1 MKLGDFMRTSSAW
14 LLPLAL
20 LLAAGSSA
28 AFEPPPIPEKD
39 LAFGDGWTFQSR
51 GNNCTA
57 TRMLGKDLTLRLAFT
72 NFEDGYVWLSGKGL
86 PAIGDDEGAK
96 HEKGAGSVEDAEGNY
111 VDALDGGVTYA
122 SFPGT
127 AIFVDGHVAARF
139 VYGETAGGKTSYKL
153 GHLQSAV
160 WPRLKAGREMRV
172 KLLGKEVAVVQ
183 LSGATGLWDEM
194 QDCISQYPNG

>member
-1 MKLGDFMRTSSAW
+1 MRASPFR

-20 LLAAGSSA
+20 LLAAAPSA
-28 AFEPPPIPEKD
+28 AMVPPSIPEKD
-39 LAFGDGWTFQSR
+39 LSFGDGWTFQSR
-51 GNNCTA
+51 GNNCNA
-57 TRMLGKDLTLRLAFT
+57 TRTIGKDLTLRLAFT
-72 NFEDGYVWLSGKGL
+72 NFEDGYVWLSGKAL

-96 HEKGAGSVEDAEGNY
+96 HETGAGSVEDADGNS
-111 VDALDGGVTYA
+111 VDTLDAGVTYA

-160 WPRLKAGREMRV
+160 WPRLKAGQEMRV
-172 KLLGKEVAVVQ
+172 KLLGKEAAVVQ
-183 LSGATGLWDEM
+183 LSAATGLWDEM
-194 QDCISQYPNG
+194 QDCINQYPNG

>member
-1 MKLGDFMRTSSAW
+1 MTLGDFMRTSPAS

-28 AFEPPPIPEKD
+28 AFEPPPVPEKD
-39 LAFGDGWTFQSR
+39 LTFGDGWTFQSR

-96 HEKGAGSVEDAEGNY
+96 HAKGAGSVEDADGNY

-160 WPRLKAGREMRV
+160 WPRLKAGKEMRI
-172 KLLGKEVAVVQ
+172 KLLGKETAAVQ
-183 LSGATGLWDEM
+183 LSAATGLWDEM

>member
-1 MKLGDFMRTSSAW
+1 MRASPFR

-20 LLAAGSSA
+20 LLAAAPSA
-28 AFEPPPIPEKD
+28 AMVPPPILEKD
-39 LAFGDGWTFQSR
+39 LSFGDGWTFQSR
-51 GNNCTA
+51 GNNCNA
-57 TRMLGKDLTLRLAFT
+57 TRTIGKDLTLRLAFT
-72 NFEDGYVWLSGKGL
+72 NFEDGYVWLSGKAL

-96 HEKGAGSVEDAEGNY
+96 HETGAGSVEDADGNS
-111 VDALDGGVTYA
+111 VDTLDAGITYA

-160 WPRLKAGREMRV
+160 WPRLKAGQEMRV
-172 KLLGKEVAVVQ
+172 KLLGKEAAVVQ
-183 LSGATGLWDEM
+183 LSAATGLWDEM
-194 QDCISQYPNG
+194 QDCINQYPNG

>member
-1 MKLGDFMRTSSAW
+1 MRASPFR

-20 LLAAGSSA
+20 LLAAAPSSA
-28 AFEPPPIPEKD
+28 MVPPSIPEKD
-39 LAFGDGWTFQSR
+39 LSFGDGWTFQSR
-51 GNNCTA
+51 GNNCNA
-57 TRMLGKDLTLRLAFT
+57 TRTIGKDLTLRLAFT
-72 NFEDGYVWLSGKGL
+72 NFEDGYVWLSGKAL

-96 HEKGAGSVEDAEGNY
+96 HETGAGSVEDADGNS
-111 VDALDGGVTYA
+111 VDTLDAGVTYA

-160 WPRLKAGREMRV
+160 WPRLKAGQEMRV
-172 KLLGKEVAVVQ
+172 KLLGKEAAVVQ
-183 LSGATGLWDEM
+183 LSAATGLWDEM
-194 QDCISQYPNG
+194 QDCINQYPNG

>member
-1 MKLGDFMRTSSAW
+1 MKLGDFMRTSPAW

-96 HEKGAGSVEDAEGNY
+96 HAKGAGSVEDAEGNY

-127 AIFVDGHVAARF
+127 AIFVNGHVAARF
-139 VYGETAGGKTSYKL
+139 VYGETASGKTSYKL

-160 WPRLKAGREMRV
+160 WPRIKAGKEMRV
-172 KLLGKEVAVVQ
+172 KLLGKEAAVVQ
-183 LSGATGLWDEM
+183 LSAATGLWDEM